1 MRHQGTPVKI
11 LVTGFGRFPGAPYNP
26 TEALMR
32 RLAVYRP
39 RLRRL
44 GIHLDCA
51 ILPVI
56 YAELPERLARLLQD
70 HEPDG
75 ALHFG
80 LASRRLHFTIE
91 TRALNRCSPLRPDAA
106 GKKPWNPE
114 TLGSHF
120 LQAGGPMIMA
130 SRFPARMIVTALNRR
145 GIPTR
150 LSQDAGDYLCNMAL
164 YHACRSG
171 IAATGFIHVPL
182 RIHTPQ
188 GMGTRP
194 VTASM
199 LDQAALTAIALT
211 AQHLRSARQRDTS
224 RR

>member
-1 MRHQGTPVKI
+1 MRQQGAPVKI

-26 TEALMR
+26 TEALMQ

-44 GIHLDCA
+44 GIHLDYA
-51 ILPVI
+51 VLPVV
-56 YAELPERLARLLQD
+56 YAELAERLARLLQD

-80 LASRRLHFTIE
+80 LSSRRFHFSIE

-106 GKKPWNPE
+106 GKKPWNSECPR
-114 TLGSHF
+114 SHF
-120 LQAGGPMIMA
+120 LQAGGPMMMA
-130 SRFPARMIVTALNRR
+130 SRFPARMIVAALDRR

-164 YHACRSG
+164 YQSCRSG

-182 RIHTPQ
+182 RIHMPQ
-188 GMGTRP
+188 GIGTRR

-199 LDQAALTAIALT
+199 LDQAALMAIELT
-211 AQHLRSARQRDTS
+211 AHHLRSTRQYKV
-224 RR
+224 